1 MYESGYCSAP
11 MNMDMSDGGV
21 SEECDDQVGDRS
33 FNKTSCNAAKGC
45 KWFSGDTDLPGMGGM
60 GEDSTTAVSNC
71 LARQGF
77 ANLSMVGGSGAGG
90 MGSDKADNAG
100 TGGSGFGD
108 VCTGSDADCQC
119 HDTSTEC
126 SNGLDEDGEPKCS
139 WKTFTDIAGAQPQCM
154 KFNKC
159 DQPTEAK
166 CQAQAGCAYFKDF
179 DAFSGGVVGHCR
191 NFDKFVEVSGANY
204 TCVAFVESSDGGYGY
219 GSTTRSTTKTTT
231 TTTTTTTTSTS
242 PQPTTTTSTK
252 TTVTSKKDEVIDK
265 DGNAQ
270 NKDDFTRPPTQP
282 TQPKAGSTARPTVA
296 TVSYFDSVGFVIDLE
311 FQENRFD
318 TLVELARLDLDVKAN
333 SIVQA
338 RMAQLGIDKYYLRDV
353 QAFAEGKDEPNAF
366 DYLTLSVR
374 IRFDDDAAM
383 TTDDATK
390 LIRNLKDQPLKFV
403 LFKGCDK
410 EYKQTNVVLAKK
422 VEHPFWQPSAG
433 QSACGQTDDDEPA
446 EQKTEAEEIAEVAE
460 FIAKNKADAER
471 NQEESGNK
479 MMEQVVVA
487 PAVKAKI
494 DEAWDD
500 LADLQ
505 MARAELQ
512 TIIAGENVTEAEKAS
527 AEARLAT
534 KDVEIEAQKSFI
546 KKLRNGDGDG
556 DGASAGAPPPPPPAG
571 NAGSS
576 DDSTDVTPIIIAVVV
591 VVFCAA
597 MAGAIVV
604 FVCKHRMY
612 DEVYGTAGSR
622 GVYGGPAVYGNP
634 VYAAQPGTVPPQGF
648 MSTAASQDYK
658 AQYSAGPPPA
668 AAKKG
673 GGLVRQESMC

>member
-1 MYESGYCSAP
+1 M
-11 MNMDMSDGGV
+11 
-21 SEECDDQVGDRS
+21 
-33 FNKTSCNAAKGC
+33 
-45 KWFSGDTDLPGMGGM
+45 
-60 GEDSTTAVSNC
+60 
-71 LARQGF
+71 
-77 ANLSMVGGSGAGG
+77 
-90 MGSDKADNAG
+90 
-100 TGGSGFGD
+100 
-108 VCTGSDADCQC
+108 
-119 HDTSTEC
+119 
-126 SNGLDEDGEPKCS
+126 
-139 WKTFTDIAGAQPQCM
+139 
-154 KFNKC
+154 
-159 DQPTEAK
+159 
-166 CQAQAGCAYFKDF
+166 
-179 DAFSGGVVGHCR
+179 
-191 NFDKFVEVSGANY
+191 
-204 TCVAFVESSDGGYGY
+204 
-219 GSTTRSTTKTTT
+219 
-231 TTTTTTTTSTS
+231 
-242 PQPTTTTSTK
+242 
-252 TTVTSKKDEVIDK
+252 IDK

-282 TQPKAGSTARPTVA
+282 TQPKAGSTARPTLAV
-296 TVSYFDSVGFVIDLE
+296 VSYFDSVGFVIDLE
-311 FQENRFD
+311 FQKNRFD
-318 TLVELARLDLDVKAN
+318 TLVDNARLDLDVKAMT
-333 SIVQA
+333 VVLA
-338 RMAQLGIDKYYLRDV
+338 RMEQLGIDTYFLRDV
-353 QAFAEGKDEPNAF
+353 QGFAEGKDEPNAF

-374 IRFDDDAAM
+374 IRFKDDSFM

-403 LFKGCDK
+403 LYKGCDK
-410 EYKQTNVVLAKK
+410 EYKQTDVVLAKK

-433 QSACGQTDDDEPA
+433 QSACGQTDDDDDARDDEPA
-446 EQKTEAEEIAEVAE
+446 EQKTEAEEIAEDDE
-460 FIAKNKADAER
+460 FEAQNKAR
-471 NQEESGNK
+471 NQENQEKSGNII
-479 MMEQVVVA
+479 MEQVVVA

-500 LADLQ
+500 LGDLQ
-505 MARAELQ
+505 MTRAELQ
-512 TIIAGENVTEAEKAS
+512 SIIAGENVTEAEKAS

-534 KDVEIEAQKSFI
+534 NDVEIAAQKSVLD
-546 KKLRNGDGDG
+546 KLLNG
-556 DGASAGAPPPPPPAG
+556 DGASPGAPPPPPPAG